1 MDPTRL
7 FGVVG
12 RLVACVGGLVAL
24 VGEVVAGVGGPLALV
39 GAVLGPV
46 QRRGA
51 SGQPGLGGHQGLL
64 GLPGPPL
71 SRPDRASSTA
81 KAATRSRWAAW
92 TTSRARSASLRE
104 DDLAWLRSCWNAA
117 SGLTPRVATSTPLAC
132 SIQTDWSTPAAT
144 GPPQPHGWPT
154 PPRC

>member
-92 TTSRARSASLRE
+92 TTSWARSATFRD
-104 DDLAWLRSCWNAA
+104 DDLARFRSCWNAA
-117 SGLTPRVATSTPLAC
+117 SGLTP
-132 SIQTDWSTPAAT
+132 
-144 GPPQPHGWPT
+144 G
-154 PPRC
+154 